1 MGFDIG
7 NTCSQIIPI
16 HIGSEKLAI
25 KFAGMLL
32 QKGILVYPMRF
43 PTVKKGSAVLRLSLT
58 ATHTK
63 TQLSYTLDYI
73 QMIGKKYKVI

>member
-1 MGFDIG
+1 MGYDIG

-25 KFAGMLL
+25 KFADVLL
-32 QKGILVYPMRF
+32 QKGILVHPMRF

-58 ATHTK
+58 ASHTK
-63 TQLSYTLDYI
+63 EQLSYTLDH
-73 QMIGKKYKVI
+73 MEKVGKKHKII